1 MKTQAMDKAKTRT
14 KDCLYPFKTLLFE
27 PGYPSTEQ
35 FQPIQDA
42 NGLPAGVKARIA
54 FDSRVRIAKVSGYAV
69 GERRPHTL
77 QLSPRIH
84 LYDSWFCGLLMHSCD
99 PNVFFDTTDLE
110 LWTVQ
115 PIAPGT
121 LPRATSVR
129 ALAKLASS
137 AGSRARASAF
147 ARRCRPAWAMWS
159 SACSMTLTAISASS
173 MVAA

>member
-121 LPRATSVR
+121 LLTLDYASTED
-129 ALAKLASS
+129 ALPQQFACLCGELNCRGWITGNQEPLNSDGQAFM
-137 AGSRARASAF
+137 ARW
-147 ARRCRPAWAMWS
+147 RERKRP
-159 SACSMTLTAISASS
+159 
-173 MVAA
+173 